1 MLLYSMKALNYH
13 ASKKHHQLKFCDY
26 KKQNQF
32 FFNNKRIFIGRTLEV
47 GHRIE
52 VQNQTLESCGKDKNQ
67 DSFRF
72 LSLRNSQVWLSS
84 TFPSADSGKSQRCL
98 LKSQILG
105 REKLAHKEKKE
116 NKSWSRITYLP
127 HWSRSGSNSRRRTGS
142 RKAFQEDKNN
152 ICYSYENISQ
162 GLRLWRRH
170 LNGLVN
176 VLMVIILISYHVEE
190 PIIQVRFQSLHL
202 IHSFMICIYSNIE
215 DLSCQI
221 LLRNRV
227 IKMN

>member
-98 LKSQILG
+98 LNSQILG
-105 REKLAHKEKKE
+105 REKLAHKEKK
-116 NKSWSRITYLP
+116 KTKAGP
-127 HWSRSGSNSRRRTGS
+127 GSHICLTGQDQEVILEEGRVVGKHS
-142 RKAFQEDKNN
+142 RKTKT
-152 ICYSYENISQ
+152 ISATVMKIS
-162 GLRLWRRH
+162 LR
-170 LNGLVN
+170 
-176 VLMVIILISYHVEE
+176 
-190 PIIQVRFQSLHL
+190 
-202 IHSFMICIYSNIE
+202 
-215 DLSCQI
+215 D
-221 LLRNRV
+221 
-227 IKMN
+227 